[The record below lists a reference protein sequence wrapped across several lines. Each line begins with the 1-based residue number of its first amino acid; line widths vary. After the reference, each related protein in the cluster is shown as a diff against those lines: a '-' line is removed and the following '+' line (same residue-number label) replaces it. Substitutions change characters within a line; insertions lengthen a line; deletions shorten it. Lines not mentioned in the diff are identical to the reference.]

1 MVRVALDDIKLSD
14 GLEIPKGTKIL
25 VSCHNMWDSRV
36 YNNADQFNGYRFY
49 ELRKLA
55 GQENSAQ
62 LVSTSANHFAFGHG
76 MHACPGRFF
85 AAAEVKVTLC
95 HILLKY
101 DFRLV
106 GERPN
111 VIEHGVA
118 QYANPWGQI
127 EIKRREEEIHL

>member
-1 MVRVALDDIKLSD
+1 MVRVAMDDVKLSD
-14 GLEIPKGTKIL
+14 RLEIPKGTKTL
-25 VSCHNMWDSRV
+25 VSCHNMWDPQV
-36 YNNADQFNGYRFY
+36 YDNADQFNGYRFY
-49 ELRKLA
+49 ELRKLP

-62 LVSTSANHFAFGHG
+62 LVSTSSNHFAFGHG

-106 GERPN
+106 GDRPN

-118 QYANPWGQI
+118 QYANAWGQI
-127 EIKRREEEIHL
+127 EIKRREEEIRL